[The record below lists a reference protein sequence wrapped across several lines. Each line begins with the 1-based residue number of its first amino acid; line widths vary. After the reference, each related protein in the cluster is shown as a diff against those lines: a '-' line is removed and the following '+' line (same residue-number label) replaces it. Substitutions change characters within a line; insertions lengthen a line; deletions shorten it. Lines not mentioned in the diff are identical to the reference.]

1 MILIEQSYCVNYQFK
16 IQLHAVNMQLRVS
29 HIIEL
34 LQRQRKVV
42 NSRGLISQQENFPWQ
57 KLNHMEDS

>member
-1 MILIEQSYCVNYQFK
+1 MILIEQSNYQFK

-57 KLNHMEDS
+57 KLNHMEGF